1 MEEAVTAARRGLEVS
16 PDSGPLYNKLGYA
29 LLYLG
34 RYPEAVAAF
43 EAYARE
49 EPNEPNAHDSL
60 GETLLVN
67 GQPERALRTYAQALK
82 LDPSFYVSHLGRS
95 WAYAMMG
102 DYDDFFGEMA
112 EHSGGP
118 PVVLHFL
125 SALAL
130 SRLGRIEELMEGRRS
145 AEQLENLHGDA
156 AIEVL
161 SALIALERKEYQTV
175 LRSTGRVETLLPR
188 VTDSRW
194 KGNLRMVSVLF
205 AGTAYARSGDL
216 QAARA
221 QLDVQSQAY
230 DGSDPAHVWWHR
242 SIEGEI
248 ALASGDLA
256 GAEKAFLAG
265 EPELKMIFGLAAP
278 IRSGLRNVLPFHRWV
293 GAGQKG
299 PGQVGRSHRDLS
311 APPGTG
317 PRSPVDD
324 VAGAAVRI
332 GACAG
337 SRCGG

>member
-1 MEEAVTAARRGLEVS
+1 MCRIWG
-16 PDSGPLYNKLGYA
+16 
-29 LLYLG
+29 
-34 RYPEAVAAF
+34 
-43 EAYARE
+43 
-49 EPNEPNAHDSL
+49 
-60 GETLLVN
+60 
-67 GQPERALRTYAQALK
+67 
-82 LDPSFYVSHLGRS
+82 

-102 DYDDFFGEMA
+102 DYDDFFGEMP

-130 SRLGRIEELMEGRRS
+130 SRLGRIQEAREELMEGRRS

-194 KGNLRMVSVLF
+194 KGNLRMVSALF

-248 ALASGDLA
+248 ALASSDLA

-278 IRSGLRNVLPFHRWV
+278 IRSGLRNVLPFHDGLARVRRAQGKSAEAIGIYRRLLEPGLEVRWTMWLEPRYV
-293 GAGQKG
+293 LELARVLDAAGDTKGAGREY
-299 PGQVGRSHRDLS
+299 GRFLELWKDADEGLPELEEAR
-311 APPGTG
+311 AQITQ
-317 PRSPVDD
+317 
-324 VAGAAVRI
+324 
-332 GACAG
+332 
-337 SRCGG
+337 